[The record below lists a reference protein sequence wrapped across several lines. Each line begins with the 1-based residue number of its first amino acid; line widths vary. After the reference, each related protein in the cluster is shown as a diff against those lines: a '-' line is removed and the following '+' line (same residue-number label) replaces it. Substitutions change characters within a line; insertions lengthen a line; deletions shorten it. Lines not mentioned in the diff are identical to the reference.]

1 MYEGLDIITN
11 KVTKEEQREVKHH
24 LINVVKPSREY
35 TVHEFRKSAL
45 DIIAE
50 LKRKNKVPII
60 VGGTNYYIESI
71 LWNFLMTEKESV
83 FIKTSG
89 TLMICANFF
98 DT

>member
-11 KVTKEEQREVKHH
+11 KVTNEEQREVKHH
-24 LINVVKPSREY
+24 LINVIKPSREY
-35 TVHEFRKSAL
+35 TVHEFRASAL

-50 LKRKNKVPII
+50 LNKKNKVPII

-83 FIKTSG
+83 FSKTSG
-89 TLMICANFF
+89 TLIICTIF
-98 DT
+98 